1 MKAIP
6 ARPHVQGGA
15 SAIEVETTSEQLT
28 DAAGLAPFRMAW
40 DRLGMGACLDAAL
53 SEVGGRYRPSLHA
66 EQWITLLHYGGTCMD
81 HLPLLESRGLRTL
94 FGWRAVVDPTTFGRF
109 LRKAGERG
117 AKVSDELLR
126 KAVRARWDALGKVPR
141 TVMLMLDSTVV
152 QRYGQ
157 KQAGAEKGYNPTKHG
172 RRSHHPLL
180 AFLDTGDCLGVRWRP
195 GNAHTAAGF
204 EEWIEELTTW
214 LRAQGVERILVR
226 LDKGFFRVSYIE
238 KLLDLGVDFVMKM
251 QESNTLQ
258 RYKGPFE
265 RAAEDPRLE
274 VAEGRRWGV
283 RMLSVRQREKAP
295 EGELDLGDVVV
306 KHPLTILTNL
316 EGTSPL
322 DAWHMYNQGALV
334 EHRIEEMGQLGVGH
348 TAVDD
353 IGGNHLLWS
362 LGALAYQLL
371 HLVRTTVLE
380 KKHAKE
386 QVKTIRSM
394 VIRTPGKL
402 VRHARRVRLKL
413 MSGDPLVRLLDR
425 AAEQLWWIRPI
436 PLLVA

>member
-1 MKAIP
+1 MKGISS
-6 ARPHVQGGA
+6 RPHVQGTT
-15 SAIEVETTSEQLT
+15 SAIEVETTGEQLT
-28 DAAGLAPFRMAW
+28 DAAGLAPFRMVW
-40 DRLGMGACLDAAL
+40 DQLGIGAYLDEAL
-53 SEVGGRYRPSLHA
+53 TDVGGRYRPSLLS
-66 EQWITLLHYGGTCMD
+66 EQWITLLQYGGSCMD
-81 HLPLLESRGLRTL
+81 HLPLLQSRGVREL
-94 FGWRAVVDPTTFGRF
+94 FGWKTVVDPTTFGRF
-109 LRKAGERG
+109 LRKAGELG
-117 AKVSDELLR
+117 AKVSDKLLL

-204 EEWIEELTTW
+204 EEWIVELVAW
-214 LRAQGVERILVR
+214 LRAQGVEKILVR
-226 LDKGFFRVSYIE
+226 LDKGFFRISYIE
-238 KLLDLGVDFVMKM
+238 KLLELGVDFVMKM

-258 RYKGPFE
+258 RYKGSFE

-295 EGELDLGDVVV
+295 EGELDLGEVVV
-306 KHPLTILTNL
+306 KKPLTILTNL
-316 EGTSPL
+316 EGTNPL

-380 KKHAKE
+380 KRHARE

-402 VRHARRVRLKL
+402 VRHARRLRLKL
-413 MSGDPLVRLLDR
+413 MAGDPLVRLLGR
-425 AAEQLWWIRPI
+425 AAERVRFLRPV
-436 PLLVA
+436 PLLAA